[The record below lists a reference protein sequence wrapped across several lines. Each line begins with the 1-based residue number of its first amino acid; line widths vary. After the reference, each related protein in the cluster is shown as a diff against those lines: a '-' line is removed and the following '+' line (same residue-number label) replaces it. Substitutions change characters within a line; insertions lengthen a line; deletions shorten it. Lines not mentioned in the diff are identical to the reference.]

1 MAKNGKLVFKN
12 GKIGRFS
19 PSEKNAVLKKHQRC
33 RVQLVAPFSWWNIG
47 LVQWRTLRNCLK
59 NTMPS

>member
-19 PSEKNAVLKKHQRC
+19 PSEKNAVLKKYGC
-33 RVQLVAPFSWWNIG
+33 FSDWFG
-47 LVQWRTLRNCLK
+47 CQKLFE
-59 NTMPS
+59 

>member
-33 RVQLVAPFSWWNIG
+33 RVQLVAPFS
-47 LVQWRTLRNCLK
+47 
-59 NTMPS
+59 